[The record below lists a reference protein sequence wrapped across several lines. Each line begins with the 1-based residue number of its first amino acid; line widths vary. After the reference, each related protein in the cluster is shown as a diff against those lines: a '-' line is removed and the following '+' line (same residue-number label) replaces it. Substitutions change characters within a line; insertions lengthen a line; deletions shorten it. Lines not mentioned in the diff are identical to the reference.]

1 MVNRDAKVA
10 AMDKTIAILGGTG
23 RLGGALALRWARAGL
38 PVIIGSRDPARA
50 EATARAIAAAAPQAS
65 ITGAGLLAAAQAGA
79 IVVLA
84 VPYSVHQP
92 TLEGLVATVQGK
104 ILIDVTVP
112 VMLPRVARVQ
122 LPPEGSVAVAA
133 QALLGP
139 EVRVVA
145 AFQTVPAS
153 LLANPTAPIDTDILV
168 CGNDRD
174 ARETVIGLAR
184 AAGLSALHGGAL
196 ANAAAAE
203 ALAIVQIFLNG
214 RYRATSSGIRFTG
227 LDRDAPGNSLGG

>member
-1 MVNRDAKVA
+1 
-10 AMDKTIAILGGTG
+10 
-23 RLGGALALRWARAGL
+23 
-38 PVIIGSRDPARA
+38 
-50 EATARAIAAAAPQAS
+50 
-65 ITGAGLLAAAQAGA
+65 
-79 IVVLA
+79 
-84 VPYSVHQP
+84 VPYSAQRA
-92 TLEGLVATVQGK
+92 TLEALGASVQGK

-122 LPPEGSVAVAA
+122 LPPEGAAAVAT
-133 QALLGP
+133 QTLLGP
-139 EVRVVA
+139 EVKVVA

-153 LLANPTAPIDTDILV
+153 LLAVIGAPIDTDILV
-168 CGNDRD
+168 CGNDKD

-214 RYRATSSGIRFTG
+214 RYRATSGIRFTG
-227 LDRDAPGNSLGG
+227 LDPREREWGDASRAG